1 MSGKG
6 AKSWHSADKESEKGR
21 VETTSVKRYRPGQA
35 PEWMR
40 HGEEDADEG
49 LFAPSGTEGER
60 ARGAPLILRKGQTK
74 GLSQLSVAFSKG
86 HATRKRPERKV
97 VVPQILKKSIET
109 CSRSLIRQEKPETRK
124 QVLSADKEF
133 AERRALLKEKI
144 LREQQEEEE
153 DLDDAT
159 EDGSSEEDYT
169 EESEDS
175 EERFSPLAQPLF
187 VPKAHRQTI
196 AEREAL
202 EREELQRVEQ
212 EKIRSS
218 RRAQETKEIAA
229 QKVAEDQAQEELAAL
244 GPKGAEDINTDD
256 DSNPEEDYQAWKSRE
271 IERLRRDL
279 EEKLKHEKEEQEKE
293 IWRKM
298 SEKDRDRYL
307 EMKSKE
313 ARASSMAKIEDKAK
327 WNFLQKYYHK
337 GAFFQTEAEYKGEE
351 APLVG
356 DLKNRDISSA
366 TGDDVFDKASLP
378 RVMQVKNFGKRGQ
391 TKWTHLAAEDTTNL
405 QSKTPK

>member
-1 MSGKG
+1 MHLI
-6 AKSWHSADKESEKGR
+6 A
-21 VETTSVKRYRPGQA
+21 
-35 PEWMR
+35 
-40 HGEEDADEG
+40 
-49 LFAPSGTEGER
+49 
-60 ARGAPLILRKGQTK
+60 GAPLILRKGQANA
-74 GLSQLSVAFSKG
+74 LSQLSDALSKG
-86 HATRKRPERKV
+86 NATKKRPERRAV
-97 VVPQILKKSIET
+97 APQIVKKT
-109 CSRSLIRQEKPETRK
+109 LDVRSGSFTRQEEAKTLK
-124 QVLSADKEF
+124 QVSAAEEEF

-144 LREQQEEEE
+144 LKEQQEEGE
-153 DLDDAT
+153 DF
-159 EDGSSEEDYT
+159 EDTSEGESSGEDYT

-187 VPKAHRQTI
+187 VPRANRQTI

-229 QKVAEDQAQEELAAL
+229 QKVAEDQAQEELASS

-279 EEKLKHEKEEQEKE
+279 EEKMKHEREEKEKE

-298 SEKDRDRYL
+298 SEKDRERYL

-313 ARASSMAKIEDKAK
+313 AQASSIAKIEDKAK

-356 DLKNRDISSA
+356 ELKNRDISSA

-378 RVMQVKNFGKRGQ
+378 RVMQVKNFGRRGQ
-391 TKWTHLAAEDTTNL
+391 SKWTHLAAEDTTNL
-405 QSKTPK
+405 QSKPPE

>member
-1 MSGKG
+1 MT
-6 AKSWHSADKESEKGR
+6 A
-21 VETTSVKRYRPGQA
+21 
-35 PEWMR
+35 
-40 HGEEDADEG
+40 
-49 LFAPSGTEGER
+49 
-60 ARGAPLILRKGQTK
+60 GAPLILRKGQTK
-74 GLSQLSVAFSKG
+74 GLSQLSDALSTRNE
-86 HATRKRPERKV
+86 TRKRPERKV
-97 VVPQILKKSIET
+97 VAPQILKKSIET
-109 CSRSLIRQEKPETRK
+109 CSSSFTRQEKAETRK
-124 QVLSADKEF
+124 QVSAADEEF

-144 LREQQEEEE
+144 LKEQQLEEEE
-153 DLDDAT
+153 DFDDSS

-187 VPKAHRQTI
+187 VPKANRQTI
-196 AEREAL
+196 AERETL

-229 QKVAEDQAQEELAAL
+229 QKVAEDQAQEEMAVL

-279 EEKLKHEKEEQEKE
+279 EEKLKHNKEEKEKE

-298 SEKDRDRYL
+298 SEKDRNRYL
-307 EMKSKE
+307 EMKSQE

-337 GAFFQTEAEYKGEE
+337 GAFFQTEAVYKGEE

-378 RVMQVKNFGKRGQ
+378 QVMQVKNFGKRGQ

-405 QSKTPK
+405 QSKTPQ

>member
-1 MSGKG
+1 
-6 AKSWHSADKESEKGR
+6 
-21 VETTSVKRYRPGQA
+21 
-35 PEWMR
+35 
-40 HGEEDADEG
+40 
-49 LFAPSGTEGER
+49 
-60 ARGAPLILRKGQTK
+60 
-74 GLSQLSVAFSKG
+74 
-86 HATRKRPERKV
+86 
-97 VVPQILKKSIET
+97 
-109 CSRSLIRQEKPETRK
+109 
-124 QVLSADKEF
+124 
-133 AERRALLKEKI
+133 
-144 LREQQEEEE
+144 
-153 DLDDAT
+153 LDDVT